1 MYTAVFR
8 LMAPSCQS
16 SSSKLNPVRQ
26 AHIYVLPVQ
35 PHLNLHHQGDPLLL
49 LLHPQHHH
57 VDINTYEEHGLHD
70 ILATYL
76 CCDLL
81 GHDISDHHLLNLL
94 HLQSHIL
101 PHHVAPLSKRLNSSL
116 YC

>member
-1 MYTAVFR
+1 MCSN
-8 LMAPSCQS
+8 LWLPIS
-16 SSSKLNPVRQ
+16 SSSKLSPVRQ

-35 PHLNLHHQGDPLLL
+35 PHLNLHHQGDPLLM

-57 VDINTYEEHGLHD
+57 VDINTYKE
-70 ILATYL
+70 
-76 CCDLL
+76 
-81 GHDISDHHLLNLL
+81 

-101 PHHVAPLSKRLNSSL
+101 LHHVAPLSKRLNSSL